1 MRKVTLAALL
11 LLANFAFAQK
21 TILHCGKLI
30 DVKNRQVLTEM
41 SVIIEKDMI
50 ADVKKGY
57 VTATVND
64 KVIDL
69 KSKTVMPGLIDCHV
83 HLESET
89 NKNAFARQFTD
100 NPADIAFES
109 TLFAKITLLS
119 GFTTVRDLGGSGV
132 NIAMRKAI
140 ERGLIVGPRIYT
152 AGKAIGSTGG
162 HADPTVGWND
172 ALMGNPGPDEGV
184 ADGVEEC
191 IKAVRKR
198 YKDGSDLIKIM
209 ASGGVLSMEKD
220 GSGAQY
226 SEEEIK
232 AIVQTAKDY
241 GMKVAAHAHGAE
253 AIKRAVRAGVASIEH
268 GTYMDDEA
276 MQLMKE
282 YGTYYVP
289 TIVAGKS
296 VADSAQKPGYYP
308 AVIAGKAKAIGPQL
322 QKTFAKAYKAG
333 VKIAYGTDAGVFA
346 HGKNWK
352 DFVYMTEAGM
362 PVLEVLQAA
371 TLHAAELIGDDKIGI
386 VEKDKAADIIA
397 VDGDPLKDINAM
409 GKVSFVMKAGVVYK
423 GE

>member
-1 MRKVTLAALL
+1 MRKVALAVLL
-11 LLANFAFAQK
+11 LLANVAFAQK

-57 VTATVND
+57 VTATAND

-140 ERGLIVGPRIYT
+140 ERGQIIGPRIYT

-308 AVIAGKAKAIGPQL
+308 AVIAGKAMAIGPQL

-333 VKIAYGTDAGVFA
+333 VKIAYGTDAGVYA